1 MIMKIEELIEEIE
14 AIAPPHLQ
22 EAWDN
27 SGVQLLP
34 GAYVEAKKVLVCL
47 EITDAVVVEAIA
59 AEADFIVTHHPL
71 IFDGVKR
78 IDYQSAKG
86 RYLVQLIKNG
96 ISVYSAHTS
105 FDSVLGGNNDY
116 LAHMLGVSDLS
127 PIEAI
132 DKIGNGMGRIGSFPK
147 ELKFG
152 NVVDLVKGALGNS
165 DYLRTVGD
173 YGSIVRKVGICTGS
187 GADLLDRA
195 KAMGCDMFITGDLK
209 YHEARHAEEI
219 GICAIDAGHF
229 GTENIFTEN
238 FADQLF
244 SKIGD
249 RAEII
254 KSKVDINP
262 FEW

>member
-1 MIMKIEELIEEIE
+1 MKIEKLIEAIE
-14 AIAPPHLQ
+14 EIAPPHLQ
-22 EAWDN
+22 DAWDN

-34 GAYVEAKKVLVCL
+34 VPSSEVKKILVCL
-47 EITDAVVVEAIA
+47 EITEAVLDEAIA

-71 IFDGVKR
+71 IFEGVKS
-78 IDYQSAKG
+78 IDYQSSKG
-86 RYLVQLIKNG
+86 RCIVQLIRNG
-96 ISVYSAHTS
+96 IAVYSAHTS

-116 LAHMLGVSDLS
+116 LARLLGITDLS

-132 DKIGNGMGRIGSFPK
+132 DKEGNGSGRFGNFPE

-152 NVVDLVKGALGNS
+152 RAVDIVRQVLGNS
-165 DYLRTVGD
+165 DVLKTVGPYD
-173 YGSIVRKVGICTGS
+173 SIIRKVGICTGS
-187 GADLLDRA
+187 GAEFLDRA
-195 KAMGCDMFITGDLK
+195 KTMGCDMFITGDLK
-209 YHEARHAEEI
+209 YHEAQNAKEI
-219 GICAIDAGHF
+219 GICVIDGGHF

-238 FADQLF
+238 FADQLY

-249 RAEII
+249 KAEII